1 MTSSESHTRT
11 HVRASRIERWNRDL
25 LRVKGSIHDYCFTG
39 EIDVL
44 ALRKIQSRHRSP
56 TIDFKPVPDGF
67 NQDMAHARKALPTGE
82 QA

>member
-1 MTSSESHTRT
+1 MTSNESHT

-25 LRVKGSIHDYCFTG
+25 LRVKGSIHDYCVTG
-39 EIDVL
+39 DIDVL
-44 ALRKIQSRHRSP
+44 ALRKFQPRHRSP